1 MADDEIVVKATNNPS
16 PPDESS
22 FVVPEKNL
30 SISLDEVQAYG
41 DVVTYKTNSGT
52 ESFVRDGNAKL
63 ELASRDVN
71 RSVNFPAPESGADT
85 TTSDQLTNSV
95 LSSSDENNNLTNY
108 YQQSE
113 VNKTIKVVGG
123 SDATSQS
130 RNLTST
136 RDSSILVNVP
146 INPEEN
152 ELSKFSSYTYNIA
165 LYLVN
170 STSYVNL
177 MTAPNNPQQVLN
189 DGLLLMRSGGVGNDN
204 MDTEFGNDFFIDNL
218 EIDNIAVGPSKFKQ
232 NTNATNIKFSI
243 IEPRGV
249 TLLERLRDA
258 AGSVLNSTK
267 ERYIHAPYLLEI
279 TFKGYDELGRIVP
292 ADSRPKYIPIRITDM
307 QFDVSEAGTEYVV
320 EAIPFAHHVFG
331 HITSTIPINIEL
343 SAKTVGDVFDSTVKS
358 FQISQNDQRD
368 IDNPNVELNRTNYID
383 VGDTLGDIL
392 TQNQIRRTQEVVK
405 KSDQRTGPP
414 GPSGGFEETTIPPD
428 ADGYDTFKFS
438 ISPEIANAKLNLN
451 QLFDALKVPAK
462 RGTGKSDEKA
472 NMDQFETYARQFV
485 GNVSLDKDLKT
496 FKINAGTDIVKLLNL
511 LVMHSSYMTDNVLEN
526 APQPVKWF
534 KVTPYIESAEG
545 KGKGFDG
552 KDGRYKYNI
561 VYRVSSTIIHHHNFP
576 WAPKSKPA
584 GIGVHKIY
592 DYIYSGNNT
601 EVTGFKLKFNTAFV
615 QVMTAKTGKPDSQRY
630 SYTDDFVPLTNST
643 TINTQGDTINPDQNL
658 LSSRAKDL
666 FSSVM
671 HDGVDLIDLEIDILG
686 DPSYIPTSDA
696 YWEDKMRQGSMYPTA
711 YMPDGTINYDLG
723 PPYVQINLKTPTDYD
738 PRSGLADPTGANSIS
753 SSFSGIYRVTSV
765 NSTFSGGQFIQRVY
779 GIRTTNEPA
788 GSITTN
794 NSVYANNIIE
804 RNVTTTDGA
813 SSGAVN
819 GIANNVNNT
828 AIKHELSSG
837 VQAKVNGRIS
847 ELSDDAIESSTT
859 NITQTTGN
867 SVTDFNELTTTD
879 ASSVLRT
886 GPHP

>member
-85 TTSDQLTNSV
+85 TTGDQLTNSV

-343 SAKTVGDVFDSTVKS
+343 SAKTDGDVFDSTVKS

-462 RGTGKSDEKA
+462 RGTGKSDE
-472 NMDQFETYARQFV
+472 N
-485 GNVSLDKDLKT
+485 
-496 FKINAGTDIVKLLNL
+496 
-511 LVMHSSYMTDNVLEN
+511 
-526 APQPVKWF
+526 
-534 KVTPYIESAEG
+534 
-545 KGKGFDG
+545 
-552 KDGRYKYNI
+552 
-561 VYRVSSTIIHHHNFP
+561 
-576 WAPKSKPA
+576 
-584 GIGVHKIY
+584 
-592 DYIYSGNNT
+592 
-601 EVTGFKLKFNTAFV
+601 
-615 QVMTAKTGKPDSQRY
+615 
-630 SYTDDFVPLTNST
+630 
-643 TINTQGDTINPDQNL
+643 
-658 LSSRAKDL
+658 
-666 FSSVM
+666 
-671 HDGVDLIDLEIDILG
+671 
-686 DPSYIPTSDA
+686 
-696 YWEDKMRQGSMYPTA
+696 
-711 YMPDGTINYDLG
+711 
-723 PPYVQINLKTPTDYD
+723 
-738 PRSGLADPTGANSIS
+738 
-753 SSFSGIYRVTSV
+753 
-765 NSTFSGGQFIQRVY
+765 
-779 GIRTTNEPA
+779 
-788 GSITTN
+788 
-794 NSVYANNIIE
+794 
-804 RNVTTTDGA
+804 
-813 SSGAVN
+813 
-819 GIANNVNNT
+819 
-828 AIKHELSSG
+828 
-837 VQAKVNGRIS
+837 
-847 ELSDDAIESSTT
+847 
-859 NITQTTGN
+859 
-867 SVTDFNELTTTD
+867 
-879 ASSVLRT
+879 
-886 GPHP
+886 